1 VAPLFD
7 SGGAN
12 VMSISSLRP
21 LILLLFVVVA
31 APIVIQ
37 AQCTQKLTDLPAAP
51 ELMGFRLGMTK
62 EEIKTRVPQTN
73 FGRTDHFGV
82 SKTTINPQFDTRID
96 QTKFAGVRSIS
107 LDLLDERL
115 VSLWIGYD
123 ETFKTKT
130 IEDFVKLISAS
141 LKLNG
146 EWSPWRGRAQQLK
159 CADFQLYVS
168 SIAGSPSLRVLDV
181 GAVDSIAARRQA
193 KEEEDSA
200 VATSAVEEA
209 KREIVGD
216 KHAKVYYPGSCHSA
230 KDITEPN
237 RVVFKSVEEA
247 EKAGYK
253 LARECRGS

>member
-1 VAPLFD
+1 MHF
-7 SGGAN
+7 
-12 VMSISSLRP
+12 SSLRS
-21 LILLLFVVVA
+21 LILLLFLVVA

-62 EEIKTRVPQTN
+62 AEIKTRVPPTD

-123 ETFKTKT
+123 ETFRAKT
-130 IEDFVKLISAS
+130 IQDFVKLISAS
-141 LKLNG
+141 LNVNG
-146 EWSPWRGRAQQLK
+146 EWSPWRGRGQQLK
-159 CADFQLYVS
+159 CVDFQLFVS

-181 GAVDSIAARRQA
+181 GSEDLIAARRQA
-193 KEEEDSA
+193 KEEQDA
-200 VATSAVEEA
+200 AVEASAGEEVTP
-209 KREIVGD
+209 EIVGD

-230 KDITEPN
+230 KEIAEPN

-247 EKAGYK
+247 EKAGFK

>member
-1 VAPLFD
+1 
-7 SGGAN
+7 
-12 VMSISSLRP
+12 MHISSLRS
-21 LILLLFVVVA
+21 LILLLFLVVA

-37 AQCTQKLTDLPAAP
+37 AQCTQKLKDLPVAP

-62 EEIKTRVPQTN
+62 AEIKTRFPQTD

-82 SKTTINPQFDTRID
+82 SKTTINPQFDPRID
-96 QTKFAGVRSIS
+96 QIKFAGVRSIS

-123 ETFKTKT
+123 ETFKAKT

-141 LKLNG
+141 LKVND
-146 EWSPWRGRAQQLK
+146 EWSPWRGRGKQLK
-159 CADFQLYVS
+159 CADFQLFVS

-181 GAVDSIAARRQA
+181 GSEDLIAARRQA
-193 KEEEDSA
+193 KEEQDA
-200 VATSAVEEA
+200 AVEASAGEEA
-209 KREIVGD
+209 TPEIVGD

-230 KDITEPN
+230 KEIAEPN
-237 RVVFKSVEEA
+237 RVVFRSVEEA
-247 EKAGYK
+247 ERAGFK

>member
-1 VAPLFD
+1 
-7 SGGAN
+7 
-12 VMSISSLRP
+12 MHISSLRP
-21 LILLLFVVVA
+21 LILLLFLLVE
-31 APIVIQ
+31 APIVLQ
-37 AQCTQKLTDLPAAP
+37 AQCTQKLADLAAAP

-62 EEIKTRVPQTN
+62 EEIKTRVPQTV
-73 FGRTDHFGV
+73 FGRPDHFGV
-82 SKTTINPQFDTRID
+82 SKTTVNPQFDTRID

-141 LKLNG
+141 LKVNG
-146 EWSPWRGRAQQLK
+146 DWSPFRGRGQQLK

-181 GAVDSIAARRQA
+181 EAENLIAARRQA
-193 KEEEDSA
+193 KEEQDAAVEASA
-200 VATSAVEEA
+200 GEVATP
-209 KREIVGD
+209 EIVGD

-230 KDITEPN
+230 KEIAEPN

-253 LARECRGS
+253 LARECRGSLGRD

>member
-1 VAPLFD
+1 
-7 SGGAN
+7 
-12 VMSISSLRP
+12 MHISSLRS
-21 LILLLFVVVA
+21 LILLLFLVVA

-37 AQCTQKLTDLPAAP
+37 AQCTQKFTDMPAAS

-62 EEIKTRVPQTN
+62 EEIKTRVPQID

-123 ETFKTKT
+123 ETFKAKS

-141 LKLNG
+141 LKVNG
-146 EWSPWRGRAQQLK
+146 EWSQWRGRGQQLK

-181 GAVDSIAARRQA
+181 GSEDLIAARRQA
-193 KEEEDSA
+193 KEEQDA
-200 VATSAVEEA
+200 AVEASAGEEA
-209 KREIVGD
+209 SPEIVAD
-216 KHAKVYYPGSCHSA
+216 KHAKVYYAGSCHSPKEIA
-230 KDITEPN
+230 EPN